1 MRMPRIKTKHREEAR
16 NQIIAAALVIAAKN
30 GWDAVT
36 LDAIAQHVGVT
47 KPALYSY
54 FKNRDE
60 LLHEVVLEVI
70 LNMRNEIETI
80 VTKDDDIR
88 LIIQKL
94 AGLLFEQQKTYAS
107 IFFLLPTRPPQD
119 PEYREEFIQI
129 FDSSRILIR
138 DCLVRVKGE
147 GKLPPGVD
155 PDKATSIVIAMS
167 MGMLI
172 SSDFLEMDASEAK
185 TIWIEAVERALLLEP
200 GAE

>member
-1 MRMPRIKTKHREEAR
+1 MPRIKTRHREEAR
-16 NQIIAAALVIAAKN
+16 NQIIAAALTIAAKN
-30 GWDAVT
+30 GWDEVT

-70 LNMRNEIETI
+70 LNIRNEIETI
-80 VTKDDDIR
+80 VTKGDDIH

-107 IFFLLPTRPPQD
+107 IFFLLPARPPQD

-147 GKLPPGVD
+147 GKFALGVD
-155 PDKATSIVIAMS
+155 PDKATSTIIAMS
-167 MGMLI
+167 MGLLI
-172 SSDFLEMDASEAK
+172 SSDFLEMDAREAK

>member
-1 MRMPRIKTKHREEAR
+1 MRIPRIKTKHREEAR
-16 NQIIAAALVIAAKN
+16 NQIVAAALAIAAKN

-54 FKNRDE
+54 FENRDE

-88 LIIQKL
+88 FIIQKL
-94 AGLLFEQQKTYAS
+94 AWLLFEQQKTYAS
-107 IFFLLPTRPPQD
+107 IFFLLPTRPPQA

-138 DCLVRVKGE
+138 DCLVRVKG
-147 GKLPPGVD
+147 GGQLTPGVD

-167 MGMLI
+167 MGLLI
-172 SSDFLEMDASEAK
+172 SSDFLEMDAGEAK
-185 TIWIEAVERALLLEP
+185 TIWIEAVERTLLLEP

>member
-1 MRMPRIKTKHREEAR
+1 MPRIKTRHREEAR
-16 NQIIAAALVIAAKN
+16 NQIIAAALAIAAKD

-54 FKNRDE
+54 FENRDE

-70 LNMRNEIETI
+70 LNIRNEIETI
-80 VTKDDDIR
+80 VTKDDDIHF
-88 LIIQKL
+88 IIQKL

-129 FDSSRILIR
+129 FDSSRILIH

-147 GKLPPGVD
+147 GKLTLGVD

-172 SSDFLEMDASEAK
+172 SLDFLEMDAGEAK